1 MKAPGRQQREV
12 GRRAAGSHVP
22 EPISPATLVAGIA
35 ALVVVIY
42 LLRNVLLPFVVA
54 GIVAYVFTPLITWLS
69 QKAPLPRWLF
79 ALLVWLT
86 LLGIAVTVG
95 FLAAPA
101 LLHEVLAVSA
111 DMRGVIENL
120 VKKLIGPGSVTLFG
134 ETINASSIANYAVN
148 GLRNWLSPSGILV
161 LSSISVAGFFGLVL
175 TWVVLGYL
183 LIDGPRVGRGIL
195 WTVPPS
201 RRAAAARIWTELD
214 PILRRYFVGIAIV
227 VLYGSGAAYLG
238 LKLFLGL
245 RHALVLA
252 LLTGLLEI
260 IPLLGPAASAV
271 IAGLAAV
278 QEAKS
283 ASDIIAYIIYAIA
296 LRISIDQLVGPLV
309 LGKAASV
316 HPIVVIFCFLAGAAL
331 FGIIGMV
338 LAVPV
343 ALTTKVILGFLY
355 EERPA
360 RA

>member
-1 MKAPGRQQREV
+1 MKAPRPQQREL
-12 GRRAAGSHVP
+12 GGRAAGSHVP
-22 EPISPATLVAGIA
+22 EPIGPATLVTGIGA
-35 ALVVVIY
+35 SIV
-42 LLRNVLLPFVVA
+42 LLYVLRFVLLPFVVA
-54 GIVAYVFTPLITWLS
+54 GIVAYVFTPLISWLS
-69 QKAPLPRWLF
+69 QRTSLPRWLF

-86 LLGIAVTVG
+86 LLGIAVSAG

-101 LLHEVLAVSA
+101 LFHEVLAVGA
-111 DMRGVIENL
+111 DMRGVIESL
-120 VKKLIGPGSVTLFG
+120 VKKLIGAGSLKLFG
-134 ETINASSIANYAVN
+134 ETIDASSVANYAVN
-148 GLRNWLSPSGILV
+148 GLRGWLGPSGIFV

-175 TWVVLGYL
+175 TWVVLAYL

-195 WTVPPS
+195 WVVPPS
-201 RRAAAARIWTELD
+201 RRAAAAQIWADLD

-227 VLYGSGAAYLG
+227 VLYGSGAAFLG

-252 LLTGLLEI
+252 LLTGVLEI

-283 ASDIIAYIIYAIA
+283 ASDIIAYIIYAVA

-343 ALTTKVILGFLY
+343 ALTTRIVLKFLY

-360 RA
+360 AA

>member
-1 MKAPGRQQREV
+1 MV
-12 GRRAAGSHVP
+12 
-22 EPISPATLVAGIA
+22 VAIA
-35 ALVVVIY
+35 ASIV
-42 LLRNVLLPFVVA
+42 LLYVLRYVLLPFVFA

-69 QKAPLPRWLF
+69 QKASLPRWLF
-79 ALLVWLT
+79 ALLIWLT

-95 FLAAPA
+95 YLAAPA
-101 LLHEVLAVSA
+101 LLHEFLAVSA
-111 DMRGVIENL
+111 DMRGVIESL
-120 VKKLIGPGSVTLFG
+120 VRKLIGAGSVKLFG
-134 ETINASSIANYAVN
+134 ESIDASSVANFAVN
-148 GLRNWLSPSGILV
+148 GLRDWLGPSGIFV
-161 LSSISVAGFFGLVL
+161 LSSIGIAGFFGLVL
-175 TWVVLGYL
+175 TWVILAYL

-201 RRAAAARIWTELD
+201 RRSAAVRIWADLD

-227 VLYGSGAAYLG
+227 VLYGSAAAYLG
-238 LKLFLGL
+238 LRLFLGL

-252 LLTGLLEI
+252 LLTGVLEI

-283 ASDIIAYIIYAIA
+283 ASDIIAYIVYAIA

-316 HPIVVIFCFLAGAAL
+316 HPIVVILCFLAGAAL

-343 ALTTKVILGFLY
+343 ALTTKVVLRFLY
-355 EERPA
+355 EARPSA
-360 RA
+360 G

>member
-1 MKAPGRQQREV
+1 MRAPGRPQREV
-12 GRRAAGSHVP
+12 GGRAAGSPVL
-22 EPISPATLVAGIA
+22 EPIGST
-35 ALVVVIY
+35 ALVVAIAASIV
-42 LLRNVLLPFVVA
+42 LLYVLRYVLLPFVFA

-69 QKAPLPRWLF
+69 QKASLPRWLF
-79 ALLVWLT
+79 ALLIWLT

-95 FLAAPA
+95 YLAAPA
-101 LLHEVLAVSA
+101 LLHEFLAVSA
-111 DMRGVIENL
+111 DMRGVIESL
-120 VKKLIGPGSVTLFG
+120 VRKLIGAGSVKLFG
-134 ETINASSIANYAVN
+134 ESIDASSIANYAVN
-148 GLRNWLSPSGILV
+148 GLRDWLGPSGIFV
-161 LSSISVAGFFGLVL
+161 LSSIGVAGFFGLVL
-175 TWVVLGYL
+175 TWVILAYL

-201 RRAAAARIWTELD
+201 RRSAAVRIWADLD

-238 LKLFLGL
+238 LRLFLGL

-252 LLTGLLEI
+252 LLTGVLEV

-343 ALTTKVILGFLY
+343 ALTTKVILGFFY
-355 EERPA
+355 EERPSA
-360 RA
+360 G